1 MAVNASSYP
10 RRLAPSPQSRNPAP
24 TSTTATSAPPI
35 QRGRA
40 RVAGGDVRSGRT
52 RTVVAMPGLSS
63 ARGETGVSPR

>member
-10 RRLAPSPQSRNPAP
+10 RRLAPSPQSRKPAP
-24 TSTTATSAPPI
+24 TSTTATSAPPS

-40 RVAGGDVRSGRT
+40 RVVGAEVRSGRA

-63 ARGETGVSPR
+63 ARRETGVSCR